1 MYVLSKEFVDS
12 LPYGENEIIVYA
24 TYNQD
29 AINHPA
35 TVIINKIKSSGEQ
48 ELDSRVVRIS
58 VDTLEAGNV
67 SQQYTIQQKSNE
79 ELDLSKLTIRYY
91 YDDVT
96 GKEQVFA
103 CDHASITLDIAPYY
117 YDASK
122 MVTGTFEDGYL
133 EIGFNKSYNLKN
145 NKLTLSTR
153 VYHSDWSSYAAGIK
167 DGKVEV
173 FYDGK
178 LVKLD
183 I

>member
-133 EIGFNKSYNLKN
+133 EIGFNKS
-145 NKLTLSTR
+145 
-153 VYHSDWSSYAAGIK
+153 
-167 DGKVEV
+167 
-173 FYDGK
+173 
-178 LVKLD
+178 
-183 I
+183 